1 MALIV
6 SRAILFLILAL
17 AFGIAT
23 VFPEQKLPVYI
34 LFTLFVVVAIVSNV
48 WLTHQNVKKHIIK
61 FDKRV
66 AYFLGVLSG
75 VFYIGIVIYGATI
88 IGYYNFISFIIFTI
102 SI

>member
-17 AFGIAT
+17 ALGIAT

-48 WLTHQNVKKHIIK
+48 WLTHQNVKNISLSLTNMLLT
-61 FDKRV
+61 FGCALRV
-66 AYFLGVLSG
+66 TLHWICNL
-75 VFYIGIVIYGATI
+75 YINYREL
-88 IGYYNFISFIIFTI
+88 
-102 SI
+102 

>member
-6 SRAILFLILAL
+6 SRAILFLILVL

-66 AYFLGVLSG
+66 AYFWVCSQEYSTLESL
-75 VFYIGIVIYGATI
+75 FMDQLL
-88 IGYYNFISFIIFTI
+88 
-102 SI
+102 

>member
-6 SRAILFLILAL
+6 SRAILFLILVL

-48 WLTHQNVKKHIIK
+48 WLTHQNVKSISLSLTNVLLTFGCALRIILHWN
-61 FDKRV
+61 R
-66 AYFLGVLSG
+66 YLW
-75 VFYIGIVIYGATI
+75 IN
-88 IGYYNFISFIIFTI
+88 YYRLL
-102 SI
+102 

>member
-6 SRAILFLILAL
+6 SRAILFLILVL

-66 AYFLGVLSG
+66 AYFFGCALRSILHWNR
-75 VFYIGIVIYGATI
+75 YLWIN
-88 IGYYNFISFIIFTI
+88 YYRLL
-102 SI
+102 

>member
-17 AFGIAT
+17 ALGIAT

-61 FDKRV
+61 FDKHV

-75 VFYIGIVIYGATI
+75 LLYIGFVIYTLTIGAMMF
-88 IGYYNFISFIIFTI
+88 YQLLYLQ
-102 SI
+102 

>member
-6 SRAILFLILAL
+6 SRAILFLILVL

-48 WLTHQNVKKHIIK
+48 WLTHQNVKKHT
-61 FDKRV
+61 
-66 AYFLGVLSG
+66 LSLTNVLLTFWVCSQEYSTLESL
-75 VFYIGIVIYGATI
+75 FMDQLL
-88 IGYYNFISFIIFTI
+88 
-102 SI
+102 